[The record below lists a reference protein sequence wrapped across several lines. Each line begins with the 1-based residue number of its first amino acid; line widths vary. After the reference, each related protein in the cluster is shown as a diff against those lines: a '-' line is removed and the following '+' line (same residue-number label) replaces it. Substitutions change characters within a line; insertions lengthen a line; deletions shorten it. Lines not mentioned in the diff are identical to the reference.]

1 MACMLT
7 PKIILNKIQYCI
19 SSMQSIIDKF
29 VVRPGKDFSRPKSCT
44 FSRMLKALMSIES
57 HSIDKEIFHI
67 FPSGKA
73 KITRNDL
80 VTQSAFVQAR
90 AKFNSLAFPFLFNEF
105 NRKTPFS
112 KTKDGLHFIGI
123 DGSDYNVPA
132 DIKDCNSYIPYNS
145 KEGGYYQYHLNF
157 AYDLLEG
164 RYSDVV
170 IQPRKMF
177 NEPEAACDMVDR
189 KAISGKCLYCA
200 DRGYH
205 SFNLMAHIMEKK
217 DFFLIREK
225 DIYAKNSPFKD
236 LVPAEGSEFDIEHT
250 FIITR
255 RKKKGSDPSAT
266 YKLFTKNKRFDFI
279 PADDKESVY
288 EIPFRLVAIKLDN
301 EKMEYLITNLS
312 AKKYPPA
319 TLKEY
324 YRLRWNEEVSFL
336 HLKYGVALKYF
347 HSIKREFLVQEIYAK
362 LILFNFI
369 SLLVSCVEIPQKS
382 TNKYEYKPSFSHAI
396 DTGRGYLLGRVDHD
410 AVIELLLM
418 NKTPIRPG
426 RKYKRNMKSQRLR
439 PLQHRS

>member
-1 MACMLT
+1 MLT
-7 PKIILNKIQYCI
+7 PKIILKKLHSCI
-19 SSMQSIIDKF
+19 SSMQSNLDKF
-29 VVRPGKDFSRPKSCT
+29 VVRPGKDFSRPQSCT
-44 FSRMLKALMSIES
+44 FPRMITAIMAIES
-57 HSIDKEIFHI
+57 HSVSKEIFQI
-67 FPSGKA
+67 FPSGKP
-73 KITRNDL
+73 KITKEDL
-80 VTQSAFVQAR
+80 VSKSAFVQAR
-90 AKFNSLAFPFLFNEF
+90 AKFNSRAFPFLFNEF

-132 DIKDCNSYIPYNS
+132 DIKDCNSFIPYNS

-157 AYDLLEG
+157 AYDLLEE

-170 IQPRKMF
+170 IQPRKLF
-177 NEPEAACDMVDR
+177 NEPHAACEMVDR

-236 LVPAEGSEFDIEHT
+236 PVPAEGIEFDIEHT

-255 RKKKGSDPSAT
+255 SKKKDSGTSFT
-266 YKLFTKNKRFDFI
+266 YKLIRKDKRFDFI
-279 PADDKESVY
+279 PTDDKESIY
-288 EIPFRLVAIKLDN
+288 EIPFRLVGIKLDTG
-301 EKMEYLITNLS
+301 KMEYLITNLP
-312 AKKYPPA
+312 AKKYSPA
-319 TLKEY
+319 MLKEY

-336 HLKYGVALKYF
+336 HLKYGVALNYF

-369 SLLVSCVEIPQKS
+369 SLLVSCVEVPQKS
-382 TNKYEYKPSFSHAI
+382 TNKYKYKLSFTNAI

-426 RKYKRNMKSQRLR
+426 RKYERNMKSQRLR